1 MDSAEVV
8 TYPFYPSIHQLSDT
22 YQVTVNGANVPVTKF
37 QPCDYAHFSMQGP
50 VHVTITKIKFKDI
63 GSYSISP
70 QRLGLK
76 ATRTGNH
83 IDFTLQDPQ
92 YLIIKLDGRQELVL
106 MADPL
111 ENTDEYVDI
120 NDPSVRL
127 ITSKEYPADNKGN
140 DYAHR
145 AIQSAVDNAALQGG
159 GIVYIPPGIFKVGN
173 IVLKSNVHLYLSGG
187 AVLRYTGA
195 QDIYQPWFS
204 KNGRNFTY
212 WIRTDFNSSNIKITG
227 RGMVDAN
234 GNFTYS
240 NPKNLGVTILAP
252 MRTENFF
259 FSGPILTEASFW
271 CTIVMYS
278 TNVRMMN
285 LKTLDRFDMGEN
297 DGIDIVES
305 SGVTVRRAIAVSWDD
320 PFSTKT
326 YDPGQPGGFENFHGP
341 GQRTENVLFEDLVSW
356 TGLYGVKLGQGFAQ
370 LQRNITFRNVVVYDC
385 SCAIGIDHKYG
396 TGPGSDIVFENIDVE
411 RVTWTVIGRRTWLAL
426 FDEDG
431 NGDGKVGSFGDVIVR
446 NITLRDM
453 GLSGGEIRGWNSKV
467 QVGKVTLE
475 NIFPKGLGRAARS
488 LKEMGITKVEYA
500 PDVKIVSSK

>member
-1 MDSAEVV
+1 MDLAKVV

-22 YQVTVNGANVPVTKF
+22 YQVTVNGVNVPVT
-37 QPCDYAHFSMQGP
+37 QYQQCDYAYFSMQGP
-50 VHVTITKIKFKDI
+50 VNITIAKIKFNDV

-70 QRLGLK
+70 QNLGLK
-76 ATRTGNH
+76 ATITGNH
-83 IDFTLQDPQ
+83 IDFTLRAPQ
-92 YLIIKLDGRQELVL
+92 YLIVKLDSRQELVL

-127 ITSKEYPADNKGN
+127 ITSRDYPADKTGN
-140 DYAHR
+140 DYAHG
-145 AIQSAVDNAALQGG
+145 AIQSAINNVTQNGG
-159 GIVYIPPGIFKVGN
+159 GIVYIPPGIYKTGN
-173 IVLKSNVHLYLSGG
+173 IILKSNVHLYLAGG
-187 AVLRYTGA
+187 AILRYTGA

-212 WIRTDFNSSNIKITG
+212 WIRSDFNSSNIKITG
-227 RGMVDAN
+227 RGMIDAD
-234 GNFTYS
+234 GHSTYS
-240 NPKNLGVTILAP
+240 DPKNLGVTILAP

-259 FSGPILTEASFW
+259 FSGPILKEASFW

-278 TNVRMMN
+278 KNVRMTN

-305 SGVTVRRAIAVSWDD
+305 SDVTVSRAIAISWDD

-341 GQRTENVLFEDLVSW
+341 GQITENILFEDLVSW

-370 LQRNITFRNVVVYDC
+370 LQRNVIFRNVVIYDC

-396 TGPGSDIVFENIDVE
+396 TGAGSDIIFENIDVE

-431 NGDGKVGSFGDVIVR
+431 NSDGKVGTFGNVTVR

-453 GLSGGEIRGWNSKV
+453 GVSGGEIRGWNGTV
-467 QVGKVTLE
+467 QVGKVILE
-475 NIFPKGLGRAARS
+475 NIFPVSLGRAAKS
-488 LKEMGITKVEYA
+488 LKEMGITKVDYA
-500 PDVKIVSSK
+500 PDIEVISSN